1 MDRVVFYGVEYKEEK
16 ALVEYLTKNGYSLSN
31 NDRMDATIRDSSGND
46 IGDFLRG
53 TGLMFQQRI
62 EIHVEDKDLE
72 KVLNKYVE
80 EERE

>member
-53 TGLMFQQRI
+53 KGIIIQQRI